1 MASLLIASWFV
12 PHYVH
17 AGGKPWFYQEE
28 FGPAAMIACGHGYVN
43 PDATTAPGLDAF
55 LHLKRDALSCSDL
68 SGVRT
73 LPITSMQRAF
83 RYLISTAGWT
93 WRIQGHVAWSALTPL
108 YALFYGI
115 THASFGVAEVI
126 GRGFDTFSDMIK
138 SGDFDRFLVRPRST
152 TLQVAGRDFD
162 GRIGRLIQAVVVL
175 CWSLHAL
182 PIAWSAAKVAV
193 VLDMAFGAICLF
205 YGLFVL
211 QATLSFWTVEGLE
224 IMNAVTYG
232 GTETAQYPLTIYRPW
247 FRSIFTF
254 LIPLACVNY
263 LPAGLLFG
271 RTHAALSTAP
281 LLALCPIAGV
291 LFLGFSLLCW
301 RAGVRHYCSTG
312 S

>member
-1 MASLLIASWFV
+1 MNTVQLYFRFVGICLRGKMQYRASFILLS
-12 PHYVH
+12 
-17 AGGKPWFYQEE
+17 AGQFFALLLE
-28 FGPAAMIACGHGYVN
+28 FLAIW
-43 PDATTAPGLDAF
+43 
-55 LHLKRDALSCSDL
+55 ALFARFGS
-68 SGVRT
+68 VR
-73 LPITSMQRAF
+73 
-83 RYLISTAGWT
+83 GWSLAE
-93 WRIQGHVAWSALTPL
+93 IG
-108 YALFYGI
+108 LFYGI
-115 THASFGVAEVI
+115 THGSFGVAEIV

-152 TLQVAGRDFD
+152 TLQVAGREFD
-162 GRIGRLIQAVVVL
+162 GRIGRLIQALVVL

-182 PIAWSAAKVAV
+182 PIAWSAAKIAV
-193 VLDMAFGAICLF
+193 VLAMAFGAICLF

-281 LLALCPIAGV
+281 LLALCPVAGV

>member
-1 MASLLIASWFV
+1 MRDTVALYLRFASVCLRSKMQYRASFILLS
-12 PHYVH
+12 
-17 AGGKPWFYQEE
+17 AGQFFALLLE
-28 FGPAAMIACGHGYVN
+28 FLAIW
-43 PDATTAPGLDAF
+43 
-55 LHLKRDALSCSDL
+55 ALFARFGSLRGWS
-68 SGVRT
+68 
-73 LPITSMQRAF
+73 LPEI
-83 RYLISTAGWT
+83 
-93 WRIQGHVAWSALTPL
+93 
-108 YALFYGI
+108 ALFYGI
-115 THASFGVAEVI
+115 THGSFAVAEII

-152 TLQVAGRDFD
+152 TLQVAGREFD
-162 GRIGRLIQAVVVL
+162 GRAGRLAQSLAVF

-182 PIAWSAAKVAV
+182 PIAWSFPKIAILGA
-193 VLDMAFGAICLF
+193 MFIGAICLF

-211 QATLSFWTVEGLE
+211 QATMSFWTVEGLE

-254 LIPLACVNY
+254 IVPLACVNY

-271 RTHAALSTAP
+271 RTPAALSTAP
-281 LLALCPIAGV
+281 LLGLCPIAGV

-301 RAGVRHYCSTG
+301 NVGVRHYCSTG

>member
-1 MASLLIASWFV
+1 MRDTISLYLRFVSVCLRSKMQYRASFILLSAGQFFSLLL
-12 PHYVH
+12 
-17 AGGKPWFYQEE
+17 E
-28 FGPAAMIACGHGYVN
+28 FLAIW
-43 PDATTAPGLDAF
+43 
-55 LHLKRDALSCSDL
+55 ALFARFGSLRGWS
-68 SGVRT
+68 
-73 LPITSMQRAF
+73 LPEI
-83 RYLISTAGWT
+83 
-93 WRIQGHVAWSALTPL
+93 
-108 YALFYGI
+108 ALFYGV
-115 THASFGVAEVI
+115 THGSFGVAEIV

-152 TLQVAGRDFD
+152 TLQVAGREFD
-162 GRIGRLIQAVVVL
+162 GRIGRLVQSVAVF
-175 CWSLHAL
+175 CWGLHAL
-182 PIAWSAAKVAV
+182 PITWTLAKAAILAAMVI
-193 VLDMAFGAICLF
+193 GATCLF

-247 FRSIFTF
+247 FRGIFTF

-271 RTHAALSTAP
+271 GRHAALSAAP
-281 LLALCPIAGV
+281 VLALCPIAGA